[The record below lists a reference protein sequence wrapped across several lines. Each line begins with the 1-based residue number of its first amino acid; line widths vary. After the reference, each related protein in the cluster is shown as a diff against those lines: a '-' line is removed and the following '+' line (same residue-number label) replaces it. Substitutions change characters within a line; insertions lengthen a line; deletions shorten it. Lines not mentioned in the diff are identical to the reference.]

1 MSLAQLSPSLFT
13 KFVSMEVFVSQRKSL
28 DQIFLKP
35 ATPPLPRLI
44 HIKKIAETKSDKT
57 QLLLSYFC
65 SHPASPNQANLFL
78 NEYPSLTWS
87 TPYSSIKQKL

>member
-13 KFVSMEVFVSQRKSL
+13 KLVSMEVFVSQRKSL

-44 HIKKIAETKSDKT
+44 HIKKKMAETKSAKT

-65 SHPASPNQANLFL
+65 SPLASPNQVNLFL
-78 NEYPSLTWS
+78 NE
-87 TPYSSIKQKL
+87 